1 MGVYVNSS
9 GALGDVA
16 GRDRI
21 RPHDVNHKMTPA
33 LLFNKFLKERDKLST
48 YRKQRQIT
56 YSNPD

>member
-21 RPHDVNHKMTPA
+21 RPDHVNYEMTPA
-33 LLFNKFLKERDKLST
+33 LLFNKFLKERDKLGT
-48 YRKQRQIT
+48 YRKRRVT
-56 YSNPD
+56 YPNPN